1 MVDVAA
7 ENNLLVALTLV
18 LGVFLLV
25 VGRKL
30 FGVDSW
36 LTLMAGREIV
46 EHGLPNREL
55 LTTIPAGREW
65 VDQQWLAQ
73 LVFYGLDRA
82 GGLGLALVF
91 HALMVSSAI
100 AIALTASRMRG
111 ASARM
116 TLLAA
121 VVCLVMAP
129 WSWQLRAQSIALP
142 LFALTLALVATDERQ
157 TARRTYLVFPLLV
170 LWANIHGSV
179 VLGATI
185 VSLVGLVGLLGA
197 VGITPRRQQQPPSS
211 SAIRPLLFL
220 VAPWACIF
228 VSPYA
233 AGLDGYYRVLLF
245 DGTISRYI
253 TEWQAP
259 RPHGYFLVFFV
270 VAIAVVAIAVWK
282 RRSLS
287 LLDLAVLALTLAG
300 ALRSVRAVVWF
311 SIALALLL
319 PLALDGIVRPGPSPP
334 VHRRVAALL
343 LGTLVAVLAA
353 VTLFVA
359 TRDDAWFEKD
369 WSAGAAR
376 VAAEAA
382 RSTNR
387 PAAVWSSGLA
397 SDWLLWKEPSLR
409 GRVAWDVRFELLTG
423 DELREIVRFNDN
435 RGNWRQTLAAY
446 PILVLDRE
454 REAEQLRELRR
465 DGGTRVIY
473 ADRSTV
479 VLRRTSG

>member
-1 MVDVAA
+1 MVDVAVH
-7 ENNLLVALTLV
+7 NSLLVTLTLI
-18 LGVFLLV
+18 LGVFLLAI
-25 VGRKL
+25 GRKL
-30 FGVDSW
+30 LGVDSW

-46 EHGLPNREL
+46 AHGLPGREV
-55 LTTIPAGREW
+55 LTTIPAGRQW

-73 LVFYGLDRA
+73 LIFYGLDRA

-91 HALMVSSAI
+91 HALMVTSAI
-100 AIALTASRMRG
+100 AIAVTASRIRG

-121 VVCLVMAP
+121 FVCLVMAP

-170 LWANIHGSV
+170 LWANVHGSV
-179 VLGATI
+179 VLGAMI
-185 VSLVGLVGLLGA
+185 VALVGFVGLI
-197 VGITPRRQQQPPSS
+197 GIARRQQRPPSS
-211 SAIRPLLFL
+211 SATRPLLFL
-220 VAPWACIF
+220 AAPWACIF

-233 AGLDGYYRVLLF
+233 TDLVGYYRVLLF

-270 VAIAVVAIAVWK
+270 VAVAVIAVAAWK

-319 PLALDGIVRPGPSPP
+319 PLALDGIVRPPPSPP

-343 LGTLVAVLAA
+343 MGTLAAVLAA
-353 VTLFVA
+353 AALFVV
-359 TRDDAWFEKD
+359 TRDDAWFERD
-369 WSAGAAR
+369 WSAGASR
-376 VAAEAA
+376 VAARAA
-382 RSTNR
+382 SSTSR

-397 SDWLLWKEPSLR
+397 ADWLLWKEPSLR
-409 GRVAWDVRFELLTG
+409 GRVAWDARFELLTG
-423 DELREIVRFNDN
+423 DELREIVRFNDH
-435 RGNWRQTLAAY
+435 RGNWRQTLAGY

-465 DGGTRVIY
+465 DPGTRVIY

-479 VLRRTSG
+479 VLRRPDG